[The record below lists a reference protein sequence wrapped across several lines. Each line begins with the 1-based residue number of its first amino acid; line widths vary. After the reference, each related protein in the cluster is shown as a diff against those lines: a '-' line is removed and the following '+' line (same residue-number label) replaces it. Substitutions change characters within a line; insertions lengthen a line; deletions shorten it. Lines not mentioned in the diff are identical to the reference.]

1 MKYTNDDYI
10 RAIDLA
16 LNYPVDFSYR
26 YYSQQKDLFIVD
38 VMDGGWYY
46 GIKLQGSFVRSC
58 LKWVKNG
65 TVNWCD
71 TKFI

>member
-16 LNYPVDFSYR
+16 LNYPVDFLYTK
-26 YYSQQKDLFIVD
+26 YDQHKDLFYVD
-38 VMDGGWYY
+38 VMDGGWYS
-46 GIKLQGSFVRSC
+46 GIKLRGSFVRSC
-58 LKWVKNG
+58 LKWTKSR

-71 TKFI
+71 PKFI